1 MRATALSPTA
11 FIVPVLQQE
20 GLAHAVTPRAATFT
34 SAKQGAVTL
43 LRVKAASP
51 KMGSKAQLI
60 YREAAA
66 WAHLIQGLCA
76 QKGGGNSA
84 TETATE
90 AAIS

>member
-43 LRVKAASP
+43 LGGESCFLKDGQQSP
-51 KMGSKAQLI
+51 
-60 YREAAA
+60 
-66 WAHLIQGLCA
+66 AHL
-76 QKGGGNSA
+76 
-84 TETATE
+84 
-90 AAIS
+90 

>member
-11 FIVPVLQQE
+11 FIVPVLQEE

-34 SAKQGAVTL
+34 SAKQRAVTL
-43 LRVKAASP
+43 LGGKAASP

-66 WAHLIQGLCA
+66 WATSS
-76 QKGGGNSA
+76 KGFVLRKVGR
-84 TETATE
+84 TQPLKQPLRL
-90 AAIS
+90 